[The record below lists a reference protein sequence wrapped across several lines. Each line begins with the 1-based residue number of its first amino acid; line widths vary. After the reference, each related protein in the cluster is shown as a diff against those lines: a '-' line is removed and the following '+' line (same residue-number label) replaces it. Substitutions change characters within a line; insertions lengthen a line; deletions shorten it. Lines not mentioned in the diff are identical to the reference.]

1 MGETEARKSGAGQC
15 MQDCPADAD
24 GKGITNACGGSVG
37 PGPGIR
43 IGHKFAGVRRSKACC
58 NQGAMGWP
66 SEACCNQGAM
76 GCGGWRSAA
85 WHLFRSLSRR
95 RYHHRPGSPEPR
107 IGRDG

>member
-43 IGHKFAGVRRSKACC
+43 IGHKFAGVRRS
-58 NQGAMGWP
+58 
-66 SEACCNQGAM
+66 EACCNQGAM

-95 RYHHRPGSPEPR
+95 RYHRRPGSPEPR